1 MQYVPKEFADKH
13 IAWNQFV
20 DLQTCGEKQ
29 WRVRCY
35 RHTGT
40 SSAMRI
46 GKGWAAF
53 STENHL
59 EEGDVCVFE
68 VIKTSPVLL
77 IRVSI
82 FHVNDYAVN

>member
-35 RHTGT
+35 RHSGT
-40 SSAMRI
+40 SSAMRM

-59 EEGDVCVFE
+59 EEGDVCVFK
-68 VIKTSPVLL
+68 VFKTSHVVLTR
-77 IRVSI
+77 ISI
-82 FHVNDYAVN
+82 FHINDYAVN